1 MSSGALLYS
10 PLSTVLLDANL
21 KDRQKF
27 HEEAFGEGSDEKVVL
42 FPKNRIV

>member
-1 MSSGALLYS
+1 MQKNCEEDNANEDAA
-10 PLSTVLLDANL
+10 DANL

-42 FPKNRIV
+42 FPKHRIV